1 MDFVDHD
8 PPDRAEVF
16 FHPLPDQNSLESL
29 GSCDHHVWWAFRL
42 ASSCTDRRIPV
53 ANLDLDVE
61 ILAHL
66 LKSAK
71 KRSEE
76 HTSELQSRPH
86 LVCRLLL
93 EKKKKKHDTLS
104 CCVYPDRERSEKI
117 IPTHR
122 RRATQSS

>member
-1 MDFVDHD
+1 MDLVDHD
-8 PPDRAEVF
+8 PPDRAQVF

-71 KRSEE
+71 KISVERPEWSHIEDRDSPRLSLRS
-76 HTSELQSRPH
+76 SLDEL
-86 LVCRLLL
+86 V
-93 EKKKKKHDTLS
+93 
-104 CCVYPDRERSEKI
+104 
-117 IPTHR
+117 
-122 RRATQSS
+122 